1 MALMRQMLLWASRQ
15 QWIGNQFRRR
25 KFAQVAVRRFMP
37 GEDAESAL
45 RAAQEINPRGMSTV
59 LTQLGENITEL
70 SEAKAVHDH
79 YQGVLERIGQLR
91 VNCEISIK
99 PTQLGLDVSPGEC
112 KNLVLDLVRQAGEKK
127 NFVWIDME
135 DSSYVDRTLDLYR
148 AVRAKYPNVG
158 LCLQSYLRRTPAD
171 LDALVAAKPSIRLV
185 KGAYKESP
193 TVAFPAK
200 SDVDEAYYKL
210 SQTLL
215 DKVAG
220 RDGSRIG
227 FGTHDAGLIGR
238 IQQYAQSKGVARDA
252 YEIQMLY
259 GIGRDNQERFA
270 REGSRVRILISYG
283 AHWFPW
289 YMRRLA
295 ERPANV
301 WFVVKSM
308 VS

>member
-15 QWIGNQFRRR
+15 QWIGDQFRRR

-45 RAAQEINPRGMSTV
+45 TAAQQIDRLRMSTV

-70 SEAKAVHDH
+70 AEAKAVHDH
-79 YQGVLERIGQLR
+79 YQGVLERIGKLGI
-91 VNCEISIK
+91 NCEISIK
-99 PTQLGLDVSPGEC
+99 PTQLGLDVSPADC
-112 KNLVLDLVRQAGEKK
+112 KNLVLDLTRQAGEKK

-135 DSSYVDRTLDLYR
+135 YSSYVDATLDLYR
-148 AVRAKYPNVG
+148 TVRAKYPNVG
-158 LCLQSYLRRTPAD
+158 LCLQAYLRRTPAD
-171 LDALVAAKPSIRLV
+171 VEALIPIKPSIRLV

-200 SDVDEAYYKL
+200 SDVDEAYYKI

-220 RDGSRIG
+220 RDGCRIG
-227 FGTHDAGLIGR
+227 LGTHDTGLVRR
-238 IQQYAQSKGVARDA
+238 IQQYAQTKNVAKDA

-259 GIGRDNQERFA
+259 GIGRENQERFSL
-270 REGSRVRILISYG
+270 EGYKVRVLISYG